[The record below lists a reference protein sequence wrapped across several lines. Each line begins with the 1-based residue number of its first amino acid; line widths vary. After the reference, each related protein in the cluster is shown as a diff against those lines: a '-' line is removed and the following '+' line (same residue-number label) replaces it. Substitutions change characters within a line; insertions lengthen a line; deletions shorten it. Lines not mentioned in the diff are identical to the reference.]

1 MQQGGLLMKERL
13 TYLLL
18 LGIIPLLMSCLSSR
32 PLGNVPSSESQGLG
46 SFSVSSQVFGVQSFT
61 PTVCTA
67 GDRQFFLSSDLSSPD
82 SSLVLRLVVD
92 PLEGP
97 AVRLFSSQTPFDKS
111 VVFRRSD
118 CRVFHFS
125 LDSTG
130 WRVNDVY
137 DYRFTLQLECERQG
151 ESIVGSASS
160 SHCH

>member
-1 MQQGGLLMKERL
+1 MKEHL
-13 TYLLL
+13 AYLLV
-18 LGIIPLLMSCLSSR
+18 LGIIPLLMSCLASR
-32 PLGNVPSSESQGLG
+32 PLGSVPPSGSQGLG
-46 SFSVSSQVFGVQSFT
+46 SFSVSSQVFSAQSFT

-67 GDRQFFLSSDLSSPD
+67 GDRQLFLGSDLSSPN

-111 VVFRRSD
+111 IVFRRSD

-130 WRVNDVY
+130 WRVNDIN
-137 DYRFTLQLECERQG
+137 DYRLTLQLECDRQG

>member
-1 MQQGGLLMKERL
+1 MKERL
-13 TYLLL
+13 AYLLVL
-18 LGIIPLLMSCLSSR
+18 AGIPLLISCLSSR
-32 PLGNVPSSESQGLG
+32 SLENVPSSGGQGLG
-46 SFSVSSQVFGVQSFT
+46 SFSVSSQVFGVQSFV
-61 PTVCTA
+61 PSVCAA
-67 GDRQFFLSSDLSSPD
+67 GDRQFFLGSDLSSPD

-111 VVFRRSD
+111 VVFHRSD

-130 WRVNDVY
+130 WRVNDIN
-137 DYRFTLQLECERQG
+137 DYRFTLELDCGWQG
-151 ESIVGSASS
+151 KSIVGSASS

>member
-1 MQQGGLLMKERL
+1 MLKERL
-13 TYLLL
+13 AHLLV
-18 LGIIPLLMSCLSSR
+18 LGTIPLLMSCLSSR
-32 PLGNVPSSESQGLG
+32 PLGNVPSSESQGLA

-61 PTVCTA
+61 PTVCTG
-67 GDRQFFLSSDLSSPD
+67 GDRQFFLGSDLSDPN

-97 AVRLFSSQTPFDKS
+97 AVRLFSSQAPYDKS

-130 WRVNDVY
+130 WRVNDIN
-137 DYRFTLQLECERQG
+137 DYRLTLQIECDRQG
-151 ESIVGSASS
+151 ESIAGSASS